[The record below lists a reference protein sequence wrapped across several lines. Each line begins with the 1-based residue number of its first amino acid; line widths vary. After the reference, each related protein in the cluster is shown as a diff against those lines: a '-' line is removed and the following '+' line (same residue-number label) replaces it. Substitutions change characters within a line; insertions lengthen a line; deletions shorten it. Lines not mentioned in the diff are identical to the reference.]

1 MVIMF
6 TGYLVGFAMF
16 KALFNNSAV
25 LVSSLGPFLVGESCT
40 LNGKGQIV
48 LPSSV
53 SANFVCHIL
62 VRLNLT
68 ELTLSCFFR
77 MLLEVS

>member
-25 LVSSLGPFLVGESCT
+25 LVSLLGPFLVG
-40 LNGKGQIV
+40 V
-48 LPSSV
+48 
-53 SANFVCHIL
+53 
-62 VRLNLT
+62 
-68 ELTLSCFFR
+68 
-77 MLLEVS
+77 